1 MIECEICGD
10 QYNGSIMTKFC
21 ARAITIKSHIAV
33 FKKNKNYQIKI
44 IFTMTIMEFWSGR
57 LQ

>member
-1 MIECEICGD
+1 MI
-10 QYNGSIMTKFC
+10 KFR

-33 FKKNKNYQIKI
+33 FKKNKNYQTKI
-44 IFTMTIMEFWSGR
+44 IFRMTIMEFGSGT